1 MKTTENNYVE
11 VFNTT
16 DESEFLVVKALLESE
31 GIRIQDVSKRV
42 PQFPVNIDGMGLIR
56 LYVIKEDED
65 SAIGILKSYYEK
77 ESGNMWKCPKH

>member
-65 SAIGILKSYYEK
+65 SARGILKSYYEE
-77 ESGNMWKCPKH
+77 ESDNMWKCPKH